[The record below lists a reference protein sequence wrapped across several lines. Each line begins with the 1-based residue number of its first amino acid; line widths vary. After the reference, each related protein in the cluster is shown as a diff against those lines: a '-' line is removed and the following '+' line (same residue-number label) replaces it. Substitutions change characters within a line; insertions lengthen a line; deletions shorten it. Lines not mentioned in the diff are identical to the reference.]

1 MFVAC
6 EKKDIFYCLNTGCVL
21 CQNGHLTV
29 KSKKCHVINNFDKN
43 IITSEKNNI
52 ITNFNVYVLNDIT
65 YISTSQNGLHN
76 FFNVNK

>member
-29 KSKKCHVINNFDKN
+29 KSKKCHVINNFDK
-43 IITSEKNNI
+43 KYY
-52 ITNFNVYVLNDIT
+52 NVRKKQY
-65 YISTSQNGLHN
+65 YHK
-76 FFNVNK
+76 F